1 MARGDELRAVRQFRM
16 RRCRSQRQHFI
27 AHPEEGGK
35 YHSAGQYPTNGGKA
49 RMIPLRMLV
58 CSCPRGIQLENQ
70 TGVCPLLDTDASRQ
84 QGRCDLVGCG
94 ARELSRRLR
103 RRVTEKG
110 TVDRQPGR
118 NDAGSITED
127 TAARRA
133 KMATSSG
140 SLDLIS
146 NEICFCHRNR
156 DQTWGQIGQ
165 ASCQAAVLSPTL
177 LCGDSRAGRLSVPP
191 EFLW

>member
-1 MARGDELRAVRQFRM
+1 MSSEQFASFECAAAEASANISSRIPRRA
-16 RRCRSQRQHFI
+16 
-27 AHPEEGGK
+27 GK
-35 YHSAGQYPTNGGKA
+35 YRSAGQYPTNGGKA

-84 QGRCDLVGCG
+84 RGRCDLVGCG

-103 RRVTEKG
+103 RRVTEK
-110 TVDRQPGR
+110 
-118 NDAGSITED
+118 ALSSGSPEERCRVYHED